1 MPDRERLVEGRGLV
15 FRPGGQ
21 TVLDGIDITVDRG
34 EIVSLIG
41 PNGAGKTSL
50 VRLVLGLARP
60 DAGSVWRR
68 DGLVV
73 GYVPQRL
80 VIDPVLPL
88 SAQRFLALGG
98 QAPAALRAEV
108 LAEVGV
114 AHLLARPVQRIS
126 GGEFQ
131 RLLLARAL
139 LRRPDLLVLDEPV
152 QGVDVTGQ
160 AEIYEMIARI
170 RERRGCAV
178 LLVSHDLHLVM
189 AATDRVVCI
198 NRHLCCAGHPETV
211 SRHPEYVALFGP
223 GLADK
228 LAHYAHRHDHV
239 HGAGGEVL
247 PIGEGAAPAGMEA
260 RHDHG

>member
-1 MPDRERLVEGRGLV
+1 MRDPKRLVEGQGLAL
-15 FRPGGQ
+15 RHGGQ
-21 TVLDGIDITVDRG
+21 PILSGIDIAVDRG

-68 DGLVV
+68 PGLVV

-80 VIDPVLPL
+80 AIDPVLPL
-88 SAQRFLALGG
+88 TAGRFLGLGRN
-98 QAPAALRAEV
+98 APAGLRDEV
-108 LAEVGV
+108 VSEVGI
-114 AHLLARPVQRIS
+114 AHVLERPVQQVS

-131 RLLLARAL
+131 RLLLGRAL
-139 LRRPDLLVLDEPV
+139 LRQPDLLVLDEPV

-160 AEIYEMIARI
+160 AEIYELIARI
-170 RERRGCAV
+170 RDRRGCGV

-189 AATDRVVCI
+189 AATDRVLCI

-239 HGAGGEVL
+239 HGADGEVL
-247 PIGEGAAPAGMEA
+247 PIGSDGGHGAGH
-260 RHDHG
+260 RHSHG